1 MTNLQ
6 LSRRQMLP
14 LSVGIFAGIAGCG
27 ESPARELAFPPGREF
42 SETPSGE
49 WVGEVEVEYRSGLAS
64 KPEWGTFHSVQLR
77 GFSVDRELVC
87 VTDYGDIEKEETRRR
102 EVRCDRFPSI
112 LVLTAEESP
121 CESGT
126 GIEYLVYAEYYD
138 EGFVWNRGRVGC
150 NEELPPE
157 VEETPVTP
165 TATPEPTETTEPT
178 STRTATNATAT
189 ETAETPTND
198 TSSPSTTE

>member
-27 ESPARELAFPPGREF
+27 EAPSRRLWFPPPAAEL
-42 SETPSGE
+42 SKTPSGE
-49 WVGEVEVEYRSGLAS
+49 WVGEVKVEYRLGVGRKS
-64 KPEWGTFHSVQLR
+64 EWGPFHDVQLR

-87 VTDYGDIEKEETRRR
+87 VTDYGDIPRGQTRQR

-138 EGFVWNRGRVGC
+138 EGFVWNRERVGC
-150 NEELPPE
+150 NEELPPD
-157 VEETPVTP
+157 VEATPVTP
-165 TATPEPTETTEPT
+165 TATPEPTETPEPT
-178 STRTATNATAT
+178 STRMATNATAT
-189 ETAETPTND
+189 ETPTNG

>member
-1 MTNLQ
+1 
-6 LSRRQMLP
+6 MLP

-42 SETPSGE
+42 SKTPSGE
-49 WVGEVEVEYRSGLAS
+49 WVGEVKVEYRSGLAS

-87 VTDYGDIEKEETRRR
+87 VTDYGDIQKEETRRR
-102 EVRCDRFPSI
+102 EVRCDRFPLI

-121 CESGT
+121 CENGT
-126 GIEYLVYAEYYD
+126 MIEYLVYVEDYD
-138 EGFVWNRGRVGC
+138 GMFVWSHELRGC
-150 NEELPPE
+150 NEELPPD

-165 TATPEPTETTEPT
+165 TVTSDPTEKL
-178 STRTATNATAT
+178 TATN
-189 ETAETPTND
+189 
-198 TSSPSTTE
+198 STTLSPT